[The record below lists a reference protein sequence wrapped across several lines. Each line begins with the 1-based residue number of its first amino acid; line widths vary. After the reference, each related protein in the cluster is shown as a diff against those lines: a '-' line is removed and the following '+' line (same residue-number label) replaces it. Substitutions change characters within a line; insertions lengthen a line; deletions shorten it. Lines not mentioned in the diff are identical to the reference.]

1 MKGSARHGKPFIG
14 LGTDQER
21 AGTATPEQVR
31 VWVCLDLGKEEHFA
45 AVLHDDSERLFARS
59 VINDK
64 AALDPVGRGRP
75 AMACRSW

>member
-1 MKGSARHGKPFIG
+1 M
-14 LGTDQER
+14 
-21 AGTATPEQVR
+21 
-31 VWVCLDLGKEEHFA
+31 WVCLDLGKEEHFA